1 MKTIKTYTFTWVDH
15 IGRPHQ
21 GSIEANGTSNAFNSA
36 MMDTRFKGCKILK
49 TSFRR
54 TDTAK
59 GANRAGGLDS
69 NGKQIDARTAYEKA
83 KEATCKDVK
92 DRFEAAAYKDFLKHL
107 DLAIE
112 ALYLCHFESNGA
124 VLSMPIKE
132 LYEAMKEYDPFK

>member
-1 MKTIKTYTFTWVDH
+1 MKTHTYHFVVRTPD
-15 IGRPHQ
+15 
-21 GSIEANGTSNAFNSA
+21 NAFIPCSVEA
-36 MMDTRFKGCKILK
+36 EGKTIAYYVACADTRFKNHKVLK
-49 TSFRR
+49 ATFRR
-54 TDTAK
+54 EDTAK

-107 DLAIE
+107 NLAIE
-112 ALYLCHFESNGA
+112 SLYLCNFENNGA